1 VSLLV
6 ANVVV
11 IAVMVLAKNVVKAV
25 LNAVKTA
32 LVPIVPIASNAL
44 IVSNVLIV
52 VTAVVSVLRAVT
64 VTVVVLPA
72 VSSAVIASIKT
83 KVCLAF
89 VPVRALV
96 WP

>member
-32 LVPIVPIASNAL
+32 LVPIVPIAL